1 MLRINGRDYELR
13 YGINTLC
20 NMCDS
25 GIDGMHINDLV
36 INVKTIRE
44 MFMYGLK
51 HDNKKITQAQ
61 AGDLMDAYLEENDFN
76 ELVAEVMAALAKS
89 LGSDVS
95 SDGGE
100 GK

>member
-25 GIDGMHINDLV
+25 GIDVMNINDLV

>member
-1 MLRINGRDYELR
+1 MRINGRDYELR
-13 YGINTLC
+13 YNINTLC
-20 NMCDS
+20 QMCDN
-25 GIDGMHINDLV
+25 GIDVMHINDLV

-95 SDGGE
+95 SEGEE

>member
-20 NMCDS
+20 NMCDG
-25 GIDGMHINDLV
+25 GIDVMHINDLV

-95 SDGGE
+95 SEGEE

>member
-1 MLRINGRDYELR
+1 
-13 YGINTLC
+13 
-20 NMCDS
+20 
-25 GIDGMHINDLV
+25 
-36 INVKTIRE
+36 
-44 MFMYGLK
+44 MYGLK